1 MIKNYFKIAF
11 RNLWRNKAFSAIN
24 IFGLAIGIA
33 TCLIIMLFVQ
43 NELSYDRFNKKADQ
57 MVRVVFRGTV
67 EGQKMKEAN
76 VMPPVA
82 RTLLNNYPE
91 VKQATRLQQGGS
103 PIVVYGDKS
112 FKEDAF
118 AYVDPNFFMVFT
130 LPLLEGDPKTALQQ
144 PNTIVITEA
153 IAHKYFGNNDPLGKV
168 LTFKD
173 RNTSFKVT
181 GLIDKVPV
189 NSHFHF
195 DLFASMK
202 NVPDATSN
210 SFMTSGYYTYL
221 VLDKGYDY
229 KKLEAKL
236 PQLVDKY
243 IGPQLQQG
251 MGISM
256 AQFRQKGNDIGLYL
270 QPLTDIHLH
279 SDFTNDLEPEGD
291 IRYVY
296 IFSAIALFM
305 LLIACINFMNLSTA
319 GASKRAR
326 EVGIRKVLGS
336 LKMELVRQFLI
347 ESILLTTIALVLAI
361 VFANLALPFFN
372 SFSGKELS
380 LQFTSNPWILPGLLV
395 MVIITGIFAGS
406 YPAFFLS
413 SFKPAAVLKG
423 KFSSGKKT
431 LGLRSGLVVFQFF
444 ISIVLIAGT
453 TIVYRQL
460 AYIQN
465 VKLGY
470 DKNQVIVL
478 PETWLLGKNQDA
490 FYNEI
495 LQDPRVVNV
504 SISGY
509 LPAGDSYGNNFFIYP
524 GNNQAQLVKTLRY
537 DVDYNYLA
545 TLGMKMVYGRNFS
558 KDFGTDSSG
567 IIINETA
574 AKAMGCGQNALDKII
589 SSRDNNG
596 IQKSYHVIGVVK
608 DFHFKSMHEL
618 ISPLV
623 MLLGHGAGTM
633 IVKAKTK
640 DIAGLLANMK
650 KNWASLSAEGPM
662 SYSFLDERV
671 QKTYEAEQKMGFIL
685 GIFAGLTILV
695 ACLGLFGLVTFTAE
709 QRTKEIGIRK
719 VLGAGVPGI
728 VQLLSKDFLKLVFVS
743 ILLATP
749 VAWWAMNK
757 WLQDFAYRITIS
769 WWMFAIAGAV
779 AILIALFTV
788 SFKEIK
794 AAMANPVKS
803 LRSE

>member
-43 NELSYDRFNKKADQ
+43 NELSYDRYNKKADQ
-57 MVRVVFRGTV
+57 MVRVVFRGIV

-118 AYVDPNFFMVFT
+118 AYVDPNFFIVFT

-195 DLFASMK
+195 DFFATME

-361 VFANLALPFFN
+361 IFVNLALPFFN
-372 SFSGKELS
+372 SFSGKDLS
-380 LQFTSNPWILPGLLV
+380 LQFTSNPWIIPGLLLL
-395 MVIITGIFAGS
+395 VIITGIFAGS

-413 SFKPAAVLKG
+413 SFKPVTVLKG

-460 AYIQN
+460 TYIQN

-509 LPAGDSYGNNFFIYP
+509 LPAGNSYGNNFFIYP

-574 AKAMGCGQNALDKII
+574 AKALGLGQNALDKIV

-596 IQKSYHVIGVVK
+596 SQKSYHVIGVVK

-623 MLLGHGAGTM
+623 M
-633 IVKAKTK
+633 
-640 DIAGLLANMK
+640 
-650 KNWASLSAEGPM
+650 
-662 SYSFLDERV
+662 
-671 QKTYEAEQKMGFIL
+671 IL
-685 GIFAGLTILV
+685 
-695 ACLGLFGLVTFTAE
+695 
-709 QRTKEIGIRK
+709 
-719 VLGAGVPGI
+719 
-728 VQLLSKDFLKLVFVS
+728 
-743 ILLATP
+743 
-749 VAWWAMNK
+749 N
-757 WLQDFAYRITIS
+757 
-769 WWMFAIAGAV
+769 
-779 AILIALFTV
+779 
-788 SFKEIK
+788 
-794 AAMANPVKS
+794 
-803 LRSE
+803 

>member
-1 MIKNYFKIAF
+1 
-11 RNLWRNKAFSAIN
+11 
-24 IFGLAIGIA
+24 
-33 TCLIIMLFVQ
+33 
-43 NELSYDRFNKKADQ
+43 
-57 MVRVVFRGTV
+57 
-67 EGQKMKEAN
+67 
-76 VMPPVA
+76 
-82 RTLLNNYPE
+82 
-91 VKQATRLQQGGS
+91 
-103 PIVVYGDKS
+103 
-112 FKEDAF
+112 
-118 AYVDPNFFMVFT
+118 
-130 LPLLEGDPKTALQQ
+130 
-144 PNTIVITEA
+144 
-153 IAHKYFGNNDPLGKV
+153 
-168 LTFKD
+168 
-173 RNTSFKVT
+173 
-181 GLIDKVPV
+181 
-189 NSHFHF
+189 
-195 DLFASMK
+195 
-202 NVPDATSN
+202 
-210 SFMTSGYYTYL
+210 
-221 VLDKGYDY
+221 
-229 KKLEAKL
+229 
-236 PQLVDKY
+236 
-243 IGPQLQQG
+243 
-251 MGISM
+251 M

-326 EVGIRKVLGS
+326 EIGIRKVLGS

-347 ESILLTTIALVLAI
+347 ESILLTAIALVLAI
-361 VFANLALPFFN
+361 VFVNLALPFFN
-372 SFSGKELS
+372 SFSGKDLS
-380 LQFTSNPWILPGLLV
+380 LQFTSNPWILPGLLLF
-395 MVIITGIFAGS
+395 VIIIGIFAGS

-413 SFKPAAVLKG
+413 SFKPVTVLKG

-495 LQDPRVVNV
+495 LQLPRVVNV
-504 SISGY
+504 TISGY
-509 LPAGDSYGNNFFIYP
+509 LPAGDSYGNNYFIYP
-524 GNNQAQLVKTLRY
+524 RNNQAQLVKTLRY
-537 DVDYNYLA
+537 DVDYNYLG

-574 AKAMGCGQNALDKII
+574 AKAMGLGQNALDKII

-633 IVKAKTK
+633 IVKVNTK
-640 DIAGLLANMK
+640 DIAGLLATMK

-671 QKTYEAEQKMGFIL
+671 QKTYEAEQKMGLIL

-743 ILLATP
+743 IVLATP

-788 SFKEIK
+788 SFKAIK
-794 AAMANPVKS
+794 AAMANPVDS

>member
-1 MIKNYFKIAF
+1 
-11 RNLWRNKAFSAIN
+11 
-24 IFGLAIGIA
+24 
-33 TCLIIMLFVQ
+33 
-43 NELSYDRFNKKADQ
+43 
-57 MVRVVFRGTV
+57 
-67 EGQKMKEAN
+67 
-76 VMPPVA
+76 
-82 RTLLNNYPE
+82 
-91 VKQATRLQQGGS
+91 
-103 PIVVYGDKS
+103 
-112 FKEDAF
+112 
-118 AYVDPNFFMVFT
+118 
-130 LPLLEGDPKTALQQ
+130 
-144 PNTIVITEA
+144 
-153 IAHKYFGNNDPLGKV
+153 
-168 LTFKD
+168 
-173 RNTSFKVT
+173 
-181 GLIDKVPV
+181 
-189 NSHFHF
+189 
-195 DLFASMK
+195 
-202 NVPDATSN
+202 
-210 SFMTSGYYTYL
+210 
-221 VLDKGYDY
+221 
-229 KKLEAKL
+229 
-236 PQLVDKY
+236 
-243 IGPQLQQG
+243 
-251 MGISM
+251 M

-319 GASKRAR
+319 SASKRAR
-326 EVGIRKVLGS
+326 EIGIRKVLGS

-347 ESILLTTIALVLAI
+347 ESILLTAIALVLAI
-361 VFANLALPFFN
+361 VFVNLALPFFN
-372 SFSGKELS
+372 SFSGKDLS
-380 LQFTSNPWILPGLLV
+380 LQFTSNPWILPGLLLF
-395 MVIITGIFAGS
+395 VIIIGIFAGS

-413 SFKPAAVLKG
+413 SFKPVTVLKG

-460 AYIQN
+460 TYIQN

-495 LQDPRVVNV
+495 LQLPRVVNV
-504 SISGY
+504 TISGY
-509 LPAGDSYGNNFFIYP
+509 LPAGDSYGNNYFIYP
-524 GNNQAQLVKTLRY
+524 RNNQAQLVKTLRY

-574 AKAMGCGQNALDKII
+574 AKALGLGQNALDKIV

-596 IQKSYHVIGVVK
+596 SQKSYHVIGVVK

-633 IVKAKTK
+633 IVKVNTK
-640 DIAGLLANMK
+640 DIAGLLATMK

-671 QKTYEAEQKMGFIL
+671 KKTYEAEQKMSLIL

-709 QRTKEIGIRK
+709 RRTKEIGIRK

-743 ILLATP
+743 IVLATP

-788 SFKEIK
+788 SFKAIK